1 MVKVKNSSVMKAT
14 GDSNSTESP
23 ETSGMQIMTHST
35 YVNQL
40 DWIKILNPSV
50 DDLESL
56 IESIADLGRSKKKLF
71 ISDSRSIR
79 VPEFGFES

>member
-23 ETSGMQIMTHST
+23 ETSGMQIVTRGT

-40 DWIKILNPSV
+40 D
-50 DDLESL
+50 
-56 IESIADLGRSKKKLF
+56 
-71 ISDSRSIR
+71 
-79 VPEFGFES
+79 